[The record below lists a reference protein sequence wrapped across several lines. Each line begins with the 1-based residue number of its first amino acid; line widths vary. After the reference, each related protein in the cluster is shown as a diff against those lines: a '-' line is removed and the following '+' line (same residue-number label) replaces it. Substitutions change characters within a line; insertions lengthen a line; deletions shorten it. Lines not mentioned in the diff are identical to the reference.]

1 MKEKI
6 LIDLAKQGN
15 KDALEQL
22 ISENYAIVR
31 GYLIKVTLNQL
42 LAEDLT
48 QECFLKAL
56 DNLQKFVPTGKFST
70 WLITIANNLY
80 YDYIRKNR
88 KIIVGLDIEMES
100 AHNQDTI
107 IDNIEF
113 KEVVKVISSL
123 PYDKR
128 IAFVLKHYYGFSYE
142 EISNMVKC
150 PIGTVKSR
158 IFNSIE
164 AIKSHFERSEPN
176 EK

>member
-1 MKEKI
+1 MEEKA
-6 LIDLAKQGN
+6 LINLAKQGN

-22 ISENYAIVR
+22 ISENYAVVK
-31 GYLIKVTLNQL
+31 GYLIKVTLNEH

-48 QECFLKAL
+48 QECFLRAL
-56 DNLQKFVPTGKFST
+56 DNLHKFVPAGKFST

-88 KIIVGLDIEMES
+88 RLIIGLDIEMES
-100 AHNQDTI
+100 SHNQDSI
-107 IDNIEF
+107 IDDIEF
-113 KEVVKVISSL
+113 KEVVKIISSL

-142 EISNMVKC
+142 EISNMTKC

-164 AIKSHFERSEPN
+164 AIKSHFERSKLN